1 MNKLLTLIAAFILG
15 YSNSAFSLTTTYTDQ
30 TSFLGDVDSE
40 LFLIDFNAISNPL
53 VGNGVFVGQVDFGS
67 PEASNP
73 DNVLFNSSAMT
84 DTGSTTATN
93 SVGPID
99 GAFLTADSVYA
110 FSLDFLS
117 SGNPQTISIFD
128 FGGGL
133 LDSVLTP
140 AGGFFGLI
148 SDTSIGSF
156 LITNGE
162 FSPNNRDRFFIDNF
176 GAYSVSPVPIPAAVW
191 LFGTGILGL
200 IGFSKRRKAA

>member
-1 MNKLLTLIAAFILG
+1 MLLVR
-15 YSNSAFSLTTTYTDQ
+15 S
-30 TSFLGDVDSE
+30 
-40 LFLIDFNAISNPL
+40 
-53 VGNGVFVGQVDFGS
+53 QVAES
-67 PEASNP
+67 I
-73 DNVLFNSSAMT
+73 
-84 DTGSTTATN
+84 ATN

-99 GAFLTADSVYA
+99 CAFLTADSVHA
-110 FSLDFLS
+110 FSLEFLS

-128 FGGGL
+128 LGGGL

-176 GAYSVSPVPIPAAVW
+176 GAYSVSPVPVPAVVW
-191 LFGTGILGL
+191 LFGTEQEGELYVVP
-200 IGFSKRRKAA
+200 SSYPYTNSYT